1 MKELKSNMEI
11 TKFIGANI
19 SELRSIVKRLTDN
32 QKTLTIVKNESNRIV
47 SNILSKDQYLDEDGT
62 RILDAKYE
70 LFISDNQFK
79 EYLKKRIIEFTNS
92 SVLKITHPDLT
103 LDDYNKCITWQY
115 ESVVIGTEKELI
127 NKMSVVLGFDSND
140 LTNLKTRKQAIEIII
155 GLVRTW
161 KGY

>member
-11 TKFIGANI
+11 TKFIGDNI
-19 SELRSIVKRLTDN
+19 SELRSIVKRITDN

-47 SNILSKDQYLDEDGT
+47 TDLLLKEQFLDEDGT
-62 RILDAKYE
+62 RILEAKYE
-70 LFISDNQFK
+70 LFISDSQFQ
-79 EYLKKRIIEFTNS
+79 EYLKKRIVEFVNS
-92 SVLKITHPDLT
+92 DVLKITHPNLT

-115 ESVVIGTEKELI
+115 ESVVINTEKELI

-140 LTNLKTRKQAIEIII
+140 LTQLKTRKQAIEIII
-155 GLVRTW
+155 GLVKTW